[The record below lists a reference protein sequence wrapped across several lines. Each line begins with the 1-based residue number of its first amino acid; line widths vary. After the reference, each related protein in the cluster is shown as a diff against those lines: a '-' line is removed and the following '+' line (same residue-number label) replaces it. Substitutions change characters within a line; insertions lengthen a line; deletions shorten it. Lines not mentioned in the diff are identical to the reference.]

1 VVYVNAVQN
10 NNFTEDSTQ
19 GTGMVNWNAS
29 VGSLLWSIPTYNFS
43 ITFQPTEGLNE
54 TSLISQG
61 ENLIIGFRD
70 FESTLYAQGPFNNE
84 DMSLNELLV
93 KLGIDFVSTGEGD
106 LFLNGNNGSWS
117 LVADSIDSLF
127 QAVWNECNAPVPVIN
142 NYVKCVINVA
152 VEVRE
157 YFLR

>member
-10 NNFTEDSTQ
+10 NNFREDSTQ
-19 GTGMVNWNAS
+19 GTAMVNWNAS
-29 VGSLLWSIPTYNFS
+29 VGSLLWNIPTYNFS
-43 ITFQPTEGLNE
+43 ITFPPTEGLNE

-70 FESTLYAQGPFNNE
+70 FESTLYAQGPYNNE
-84 DMSLNELLV
+84 DMSLNELIV
-93 KLGIDFVSTGEGD
+93 TLGIDFISTGEGD

-127 QAVWNECNAPVPVIN
+127 QAVWNDCNAPVIN

-152 VEVRE
+152 VEVRD
-157 YFLR
+157 YFVT